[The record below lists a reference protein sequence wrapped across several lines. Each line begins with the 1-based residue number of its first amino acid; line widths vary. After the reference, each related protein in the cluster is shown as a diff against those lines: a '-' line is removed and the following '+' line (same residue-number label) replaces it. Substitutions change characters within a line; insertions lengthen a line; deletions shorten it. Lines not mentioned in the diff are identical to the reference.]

1 MVNLREKP
9 FYLNDEQIKWVE
21 ETYASMTTL
30 EKVQQLFFHM
40 AVSRKEE
47 DIKNLVEGFKQGGLR
62 WQGGDAKANWMQN
75 MTYQKYS
82 KIPLLIAANCDDG
95 GNGAA
100 SDGTFV
106 ATAAAAAAFTAASNF
121 PQSVISGFC
130 PVQFSTA
137 ARIWGAVAPQR
148 NSFLTWVQI
157 SGPSTS

>member
-62 WQGGDAKANWMQN
+62 WQGEMPRQTGC
-75 MTYQKYS
+75 
-82 KIPLLIAANCDDG
+82 KI
-95 GNGAA
+95 
-100 SDGTFV
+100 
-106 ATAAAAAAFTAASNF
+106 
-121 PQSVISGFC
+121 
-130 PVQFSTA
+130 
-137 ARIWGAVAPQR
+137 
-148 NSFLTWVQI
+148 
-157 SGPSTS
+157 